1 MEYINNE
8 DILQIKS
15 IGKWQVEEDTM
26 SGTIAWY
33 MKEDK
38 FPIVLATPHWEY
50 DGKVPIDVT
59 DDDGNYTEKTE
70 IVLSGNKFEQLNQYK
85 EAVESV
91 IKTI

>member
-8 DILQIKS
+8 DVLTLSS
-15 IGKWQVEEDTM
+15 INDWNVEEDMM

-33 MKEDK
+33 KNVDDTTL
-38 FPIVLATPHWEY
+38 VLATPHWEY

-59 DDDGNYTEKTE
+59 DDDGGYYEKTE
-70 IVLSGNKFEQLNQYK
+70 IVLSGTKSEQLKQYK